1 MPQIG
6 NDNKPVIL
14 KSGQRNKKRI
24 LGMTGSFYVGENK
37 KNYDEN
43 YNRIFKN
50 KKLGDKE

>member
-24 LGMTGSFYVGENK
+24 LGMTGSLYVGENK

-43 YNRIFKN
+43 YNRIYKN
-50 KKLGDKE
+50 KISENKK